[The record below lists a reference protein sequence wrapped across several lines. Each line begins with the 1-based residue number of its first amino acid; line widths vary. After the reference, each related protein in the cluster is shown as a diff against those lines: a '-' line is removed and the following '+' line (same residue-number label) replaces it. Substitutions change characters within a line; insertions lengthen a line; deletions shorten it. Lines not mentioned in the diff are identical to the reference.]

1 MPTRAMSREVHIAGI
16 VVHATP
22 DAVDTIRAAVSLLPK
37 AQVHAAAHDGRMVIT
52 LETDSTRQT
61 LDQMDA
67 IRAMSG
73 VLNVSLVYQHAE
85 PAAAL
90 DEEA

>member
-1 MPTRAMSREVHIAGI
+1 MNTSFMSREVHIAGI
-16 VVHATP
+16 VVHAAP
-22 DAVDTIRAAVSLLPK
+22 EAGNAIQAAVSLIPH
-37 AQVHAAAHDGRMVIT
+37 AQVHATAADGRMVVT
-52 LETDSTRQT
+52 LETGGTRET

-73 VLNVSLVYQHAE
+73 VLAVSLVYQHAE

-90 DEEA
+90 DEEV